1 MDQLEKS
8 AEKSQ
13 EEIKL
18 IDKEVVELQKEIELL
33 TKEASQVKP
42 VKGSLKLKFLILFFI
57 LVMLAAVY
65 NCSVTRSVIRLQCAA
80 VSTVEDL
87 QLPHHFPLI
96 FDDSSVS
103 SRNWVGT

>member
-1 MDQLEKS
+1 MKERALLSKKTKEQLALLEEDKQVNSSFVICTMSSRGLSPLQLLDQLEKS

-42 VKGSLKLKFLILFFI
+42 VKGSLKLNF
-57 LVMLAAVY
+57 
-65 NCSVTRSVIRLQCAA
+65 
-80 VSTVEDL
+80 
-87 QLPHHFPLI
+87 
-96 FDDSSVS
+96 
-103 SRNWVGT
+103 